1 MPIRLTD
8 APEPSP
14 DDESGSVSVEISLLA
29 GLLAVLAL
37 GLVQLAF
44 LGYAREAADY
54 AAHDTL
60 DTATSYGGSLTA
72 ARALGTQMLGQL
84 TDALHHPQVT
94 VRQHGH
100 EAVVTVTG
108 QTTPLLGIAQT
119 VTVTDAGPI
128 QYFGAGG

>member
-1 MPIRLTD
+1 MLIRPGNN
-8 APEPSP
+8 APGRSL
-14 DDESGSVSVEISLLA
+14 DDQSGSVSIELSLLV

-44 LGYAREAADY
+44 FGYAREAAGY
-54 AAHDTL
+54 AAHDAL
-60 DTATSYGGSLTA
+60 EEATAYGGSPAA
-72 ARALGTQMLGQL
+72 ARDLGTQMLEQL
-84 TDALHHPQVT
+84 TDALHHPQIT
-94 VRQHGH
+94 VRKQGR

-128 QYFGAGG
+128 QEFGAG